1 MLDAPDGT
9 RLWARF
15 YKEGRIVSNERRSSY
30 AGRRLGTNIIPKQM
44 SRIELIEG
52 FARLTERALDW
63 KNFAIRMKGMLSGVK
78 RPPNVPTAFSDFSEA
93 DLDRI
98 LSFLKMTQKSGM
110 LATLL
115 TSQGEKGKRGFG
127 LFKDFF
133 LLDDAKA
140 RDAIFDIIRHTLRHA
155 PFMLEKVV
163 RLIVLQYGEYVLLQ
177 PFLEAIHQQIEAEKS
192 GVFKPEIARGDIL
205 LPDNFQKPYRKIF
218 PDIYQYVYLGLKD
231 KTRTDEALIKVFT
244 DFIVRWGQ
252 TFDFD
257 KQFEDFHRTF
267 LFEIADRTIEKENK
281 PLTDESVVLLQDS
294 AEELSDFKNNRLAD
308 DILRYVGQE
317 LRSVVL

>member
-1 MLDAPDGT
+1 
-9 RLWARF
+9 
-15 YKEGRIVSNERRSSY
+15 
-30 AGRRLGTNIIPKQM
+30 
-44 SRIELIEG
+44 
-52 FARLTERALDW
+52 
-63 KNFAIRMKGMLSGVK
+63 
-78 RPPNVPTAFSDFSEA
+78 
-93 DLDRI
+93 
-98 LSFLKMTQKSGM
+98 MTQKSGM

-205 LPDNFQKPYRKIF
+205 LPDNYQKPYRKIF